1 MNLIY
6 MDLCILYPYIL
17 HYLYFSLC
25 YQIIFDS
32 SSLAVAWFSMSMWLH
47 TDFDLR
53 KQRST
58 DFKLA
63 IARSCNLYQ
72 WVDYDA

>member
-1 MNLIY
+1 M
-6 MDLCILYPYIL
+6 
-17 HYLYFSLC
+17 H
-25 YQIIFDS
+25 IISIHFTLFVFLFMLSNHFRQFFTSGCMVFD
-32 SSLAVAWFSMSMWLH
+32 VNVLH

-63 IARSCNLYQ
+63 IATSCNLYQ

>member
-1 MNLIY
+1 MLSNHFRQFFTSGC
-6 MDLCILYPYIL
+6 MV
-17 HYLYFSLC
+17 
-25 YQIIFDS
+25 FD
-32 SSLAVAWFSMSMWLH
+32 VNVLH

-63 IARSCNLYQ
+63 IATSCNLYQ